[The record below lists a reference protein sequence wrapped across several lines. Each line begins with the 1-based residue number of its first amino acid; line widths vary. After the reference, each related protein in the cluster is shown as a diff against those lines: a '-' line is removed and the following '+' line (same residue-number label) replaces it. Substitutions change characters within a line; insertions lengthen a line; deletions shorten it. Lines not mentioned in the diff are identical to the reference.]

1 MPTSSTVSVSSFS
14 RYSETEPKVSFPTTP
29 LHNNHLQTSELLT
42 TDKTTTFT
50 SSSVST
56 GRMSAAISASSSTS
70 LETNHSILQIPPV
83 KNTNLCAQNISRNG
97 KYIFFH
103 DRSYKFLLKQK
114 QNDYFF

>member
-29 LHNNHLQTSELLT
+29 QHSSYLQTSELLT

-56 GRMSAAISASSSTS
+56 GRISASVANAISASSSTS
-70 LETNHSILQIPPV
+70 REGNHSLFQIRPEE
-83 KNTNLCAQNISRNG
+83 NTSFAAQNISRNG
-97 KYIFFH
+97 KCTFLY
-103 DRSYKFLLKQK
+103 DRSNKYSL
-114 QNDYFF
+114 